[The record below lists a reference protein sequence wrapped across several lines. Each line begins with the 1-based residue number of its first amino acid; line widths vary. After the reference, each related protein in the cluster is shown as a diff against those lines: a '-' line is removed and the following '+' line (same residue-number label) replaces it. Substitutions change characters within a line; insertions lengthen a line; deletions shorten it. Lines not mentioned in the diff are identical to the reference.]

1 MEDPVV
7 DRFFLL
13 LFDTKIIMATTT
25 AVIRISP
32 AMAMPIAKLLW
43 EMQNVFGS

>member
-1 MEDPVV
+1 
-7 DRFFLL
+7 
-13 LFDTKIIMATTT
+13 MATTT